1 MKLTKI
7 GNPAENY
14 SDVIRSLRV
23 CAGEDPKN
31 EGCEGCIYETGS
43 CYNATTLMSRAAC
56 VIEDLCELY
65 AKAMEEKTVE
75 PVCKVSKPKILQLD
89 DLQTEEGLGEASP
102 KETETEAEAAIRK
115 LIDDLLA
122 ESVWLEGRPV
132 LEDIPAN
139 MWKAARLLEINLHC
153 RNLHSCIESANE
165 ALVLDALREIK

>member
-89 DLQTEEGLGEASP
+89 DLQTEEGRGEASP

>member
-7 GNPAENY
+7 MNPAENY

-23 CAGEDPKN
+23 CAGEDPKI

-65 AKAMEEKTVE
+65 AKAMEEKN
-75 PVCKVSKPKILQLD
+75 
-89 DLQTEEGLGEASP
+89 EASP
-102 KETETEAEAAIRK
+102 KETEAEAKAAIRK
-115 LIDDLLA
+115 LIDDLRA

-132 LEDIPAN
+132 LEDIPMN
-139 MWKAARLLEINLHC
+139 MARAARLLEINLFS
-153 RNLHSCIESANE
+153 RNMHKCVESANE
-165 ALVLDALREIK
+165 ELVLDALREIK

>member
-1 MKLTKI
+1 MKLTNI
-7 GNPAENY
+7 GYPAENY

-102 KETETEAEAAIRK
+102 KETETEAKAAIGK
-115 LIDDLLA
+115 LIDDLRA

-153 RNLHSCIESANE
+153 RNLHSCIEGANE
-165 ALVLDALREIK
+165 ALVLDTLREIK

>member
-1 MKLTKI
+1 MKLTNI
-7 GNPAENY
+7 GYPAENY

>member
-65 AKAMEEKTVE
+65 AKAMEEKNVE

>member
-1 MKLTKI
+1 MKLTNI
-7 GNPAENY
+7 GYPAENY

-65 AKAMEEKTVE
+65 AKAMEEKNVE

-132 LEDIPAN
+132 REDIPAN

>member
-43 CYNATTLMSRAAC
+43 CYNATTLLSRAAC